1 MSKNNNTYNNW
12 RTKTSYI
19 STCISIGMVIYV
31 LGMMGFLLM
40 KGQTISEK
48 TKENFVFQIY
58 LRDGVKDIDIIQFKK
73 MLDAEDY
80 VVKTEF
86 KDKDAALEEFKT
98 DIDPNEDFMLI
109 LEENP
114 LPQNIDAYFKAS
126 YTHPDSLKQFEKI
139 VQSSSIVSDF
149 KYPTDL
155 LYVVHQ
161 NFNKIAMVL
170 LLVSGLLLI
179 VAIALINNTIRLR
192 VYNQRFLIRTMQ
204 LIGATNSFIRGPF
217 LWKSFLLGLISGFL
231 AVFAL
236 MGTLNLLYDY
246 WTDVAE
252 LIDFKSDVKLY
263 LGMIILSVLIT
274 WVSTSLAVGR
284 FLRLK
289 TEKLYY

>member
-1 MSKNNNTYNNW
+1 MSKNNSTYSNW

-31 LGMMGFLLM
+31 IGLMGFLLM

-58 LRDGVKDIDIIQFKK
+58 LREGVKDIDIIQFKK
-73 MLDAEDY
+73 MLDAEEY

-86 KDKDAALEEFKT
+86 KDKDAALEEFKR

-126 YTHPDSLKQFEKI
+126 YTHPDSLQQFKKI
-139 VQSSSIVSDF
+139 IQSSPIVSDF

-170 LLVSGLLLI
+170 LLVSGLLLV

-217 LWKSFLLGLISGFL
+217 LWKSFVLGLISGFL

-236 MGTLNLLYDY
+236 MGSLNLLYEY
-246 WTDVAE
+246 WADAAD
-252 LIDFKSDVKLY
+252 LIDFESDLKLY
-263 LGMIILSVLIT
+263 AGMIVLSILIT
-274 WVSTSLAVGR
+274 WISTSLAVGR

>member
-1 MSKNNNTYNNW
+1 
-12 RTKTSYI
+12 
-19 STCISIGMVIYV
+19 MVIYV
-31 LGMMGFLLM
+31 IGLMGFLLM

-58 LRDGVKDIDIIQFKK
+58 LREGVKDIDIIQFKK
-73 MLDAEDY
+73 MLDAEEY

-86 KDKDAALEEFKT
+86 KDKDAALEEFKR

-126 YTHPDSLKQFEKI
+126 YTHPDSLQQFKKI
-139 VQSSSIVSDF
+139 IQSSPIVSDF

-170 LLVSGLLLI
+170 LLVSGLLLV

-217 LWKSFLLGLISGFL
+217 LWKSFVLGLISGFL

-236 MGTLNLLYDY
+236 MGSLNLLYEY
-246 WTDVAE
+246 WADAAD
-252 LIDFKSDVKLY
+252 LIDFESDLKLY
-263 LGMIILSVLIT
+263 AGMIVLSILIT
-274 WVSTSLAVGR
+274 WISTSLAVGR